1 MKKVKIILETV
12 MLFILIL
19 IAFGIGLVSGINIT
33 DTNENLIN

>member
-33 DTNENLIN
+33 DTAESL